1 VRSSNLGKPSMYPS
15 SRLGCRSGVA
25 ITGGTARPPEEVV
38 SDGQGALPGLDI
50 PHGIGARG
58 PGSAT
63 GRGTLGLPPGGLDGG
78 VRSVNLGGVA
88 GRELGGGD
96 GRGGV
101 GSGRGG
107 ATVSLPAGIV
117 TRPRT
122 IALPGVRR
130 EGAGLAEGTRRAEG
144 AALDGFLARL
154 LGRADFWTWSFRWSS
169 ITDLST
175 SCACTGR
182 ACVVNIRAMVAPV
195 AAIRRRP
202 WLRAVRMG
210 IVRIT
215 LVRV

>member
-1 VRSSNLGKPSMYPS
+1 MRSSNLGKPSMYPS
-15 SRLGCRSGVA
+15 SGLGCRSGVA

-38 SDGQGALPGLDI
+38 PDGQGAPPGLDI
-50 PHGIGARG
+50 LHGIGARG

-63 GRGTLGLPPGGLDGG
+63 GRGASTLPPGGLDGG

-117 TRPRT
+117 TRPCT

-130 EGAGLAEGTRRAEG
+130 ERAGLAEGARRAGG

-154 LGRADFWTWSFRWSS
+154 LGRADFWSWSFRWSS

-175 SCACTGR
+175 SCACAGG
-182 ACVVNIRAMVAPV
+182 ACVVNIRAMAAPV

-202 WLRAVRMG
+202 WLQAVRMG